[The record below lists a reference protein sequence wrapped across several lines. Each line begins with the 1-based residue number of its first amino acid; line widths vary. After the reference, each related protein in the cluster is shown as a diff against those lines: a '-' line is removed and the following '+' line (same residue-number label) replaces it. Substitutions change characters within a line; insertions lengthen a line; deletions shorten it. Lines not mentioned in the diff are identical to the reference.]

1 MVEPNN
7 LEKLSIKIKDT
18 ENTNRNHTH
27 SPNQSNDFE
36 DTNETINKSREPNV
50 FRFKNKITKD
60 KDYDNHKDAKYISEE
75 YKQNKRPNSNKSNDR
90 KTNGVL
96 YSPTKQ
102 LPRKEKEVYI
112 FKVDSQH
119 YENTQSDLEFV
130 IYIPVNP

>member
-1 MVEPNN
+1 MAVPNS
-7 LEKLSIKIKDT
+7 LEKMSIKKKDT

-27 SPNQSNDFE
+27 SPNQIIDFE

-50 FRFKNKITKD
+50 FRFKNNITKD
-60 KDYDNHKDAKYISEE
+60 KDYDNHKDAKHISEE
-75 YKQNKRPNSNKSNDR
+75 YKQNKRPNSNKSDDR
-90 KTNGVL
+90 KTNGAL
-96 YSPTKQ
+96 YSPKQ
-102 LPRKEKEVYI
+102 LPRKEKEVYV